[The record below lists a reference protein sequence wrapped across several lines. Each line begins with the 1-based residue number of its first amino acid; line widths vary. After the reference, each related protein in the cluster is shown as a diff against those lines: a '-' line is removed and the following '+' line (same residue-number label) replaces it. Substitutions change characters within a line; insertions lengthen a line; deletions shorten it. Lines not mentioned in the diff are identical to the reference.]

1 MSFGDVAAFASA
13 GEAGKVAQHASSKA
27 AQSLDVRRKGDRARS
42 ISHRIAADRP
52 QLHWT
57 GQGIIATAMS
67 TNPIHVVGGGLAGS
81 EAAWQAAE
89 AGVPVVLHEMRPV
102 RGTEAHKT
110 ESLAEL
116 VCSNSFRSDDAE
128 TNAVGLLHAEMRLA
142 GSLIMASGDANQ
154 VPAGGALAVDRDGF
168 SAAVTAQL
176 EAHPL
181 VTIVR
186 EEIAGMPPADWDL
199 AIVATGPLT
208 APSLAE
214 AIARETGADAL
225 AFFDAIAPI
234 VHFDTIDMDVCWF
247 QSRYDKVGPGGT
259 GKDYIN
265 CPMDRAQYEAF
276 VQALL
281 EGEKT
286 GFKEW
291 EGTPYFDG
299 CLPIEVMAERGA
311 ETLRHGPMKP
321 MGLTN
326 PHNPAVKAYA
336 VVQLRQDN
344 ALGTL
349 YNMVGFQTK
358 LKHGEQ
364 VRIFRTIPGLE
375 NAEFARLGGLH
386 RNTYI
391 NSPTLLDG
399 SLQLKTRKGL
409 RFAGQITGCEGY
421 VESAAIG
428 LLAGRFAAAERLG
441 RPIPLPPAT
450 TAFGALLGHITGG
463 HIVADEE
470 PGKRSFQPM
479 NINFGLFPPL
489 EPGTNL
495 KPDGFAG
502 RFRGKDKALAKRRA
516 VTSRALADCR
526 AWLGLPEQAE
536 AAE

>member
-1 MSFGDVAAFASA
+1 MIKPVY
-13 GEAGKVAQHASSKA
+13 VP
-27 AQSLDVRRKGDRARS
+27 V
-42 ISHRIAADRP
+42 
-52 QLHWT
+52 
-57 GQGIIATAMS
+57 
-67 TNPIHVVGGGLAGS
+67 HVIGGGLAGS
-81 EAAWQAAE
+81 EAAWQIAE
-89 AGVPVVLHEMRPV
+89 AGVPVVLYEMRPV
-102 RGTEAHKT
+102 RGTDAHKT
-110 ESLAEL
+110 DGFAEL

-128 TNAVGLLHAEMRLA
+128 SNAVGLLHAEMRLA
-142 GSLIMASGDANQ
+142 GSLVMAAGDAHQ
-154 VPAGGALAVDRDGF
+154 VPAGSALAVDRDGF
-168 SAAVTAQL
+168 SSFVTQKL

-181 VTIVR
+181 IEIRR
-186 EEIAGMPPADWDL
+186 EEITGLPPGEWDQ
-199 AIVATGPLT
+199 AIIATGPLT
-208 APSLAE
+208 APALAD
-214 AIARETGADAL
+214 AIAKGTGAGAL

-234 VHFDTIDMDVCWF
+234 IHFDTIDMDICWF

-265 CPMDRAQYEAF
+265 CPMDRTQYEAF
-276 VQALL
+276 VGALL
-281 EGEKT
+281 DGQKT
-286 GFKEW
+286 EFKEW

-299 CLPIEVMAERGA
+299 CLPIEVMVERGP

-321 MGLTN
+321 MVLTN
-326 PHNPAVKAYA
+326 AHNPTIKPYA

-375 NAEFARLGGLH
+375 SAEFARLGGLH

-391 NSPTLLDG
+391 NSPALLDG
-399 SLQLKTRKGL
+399 TLQLKSRPGL

-428 LLAGRFAAAERLG
+428 LITGRFAAAERLG
-441 RPIPLPPAT
+441 QAVAAPPPT

-463 HIVADEE
+463 HILSDDE

-479 NINFGLFPPL
+479 NVNFGLFPPMEAPRAEGKRL
-489 EPGTNL
+489 
-495 KPDGFAG
+495 
-502 RFRGKDKALAKRRA
+502 RGKEKTVARKRA
-516 VTSRALADCR
+516 IAARALSDCR
-526 AWLGLPEQAE
+526 AWLGLPAAAAV

>member
-1 MSFGDVAAFASA
+1 MSKEPV
-13 GEAGKVAQHASSKA
+13 
-27 AQSLDVRRKGDRARS
+27 
-42 ISHRIAADRP
+42 
-52 QLHWT
+52 
-57 GQGIIATAMS
+57 
-67 TNPIHVVGGGLAGS
+67 HVIGGGLAGS
-81 EAAWQAAE
+81 EASWQLAQ
-89 AGVPVVLHEMRPV
+89 AGVPVILHEMRPV
-102 RGTEAHKT
+102 RGTDAHKT
-110 ESLAEL
+110 QGLAEL

-128 TNAVGLLHAEMRLA
+128 TNAVGVLHAEMRLA
-142 GSLIMASGDANQ
+142 NSLIMASGDAHQ
-154 VPAGGALAVDRDGF
+154 VPAGSALAVDRDGF
-168 SAAVTAQL
+168 SDAVTAKL

-181 VTIVR
+181 ITIRR
-186 EEIAGMPPADWDL
+186 EEIEGLPPADWDQT
-199 AIVATGPLT
+199 IIATGPLT
-208 APSLAE
+208 APSLAD
-214 AIARETGADAL
+214 AIATATGTDAL

-234 VHFDTIDMDVCWF
+234 VYFDSLDMDVCWF

-265 CPMDRAQYEAF
+265 CPMDKEQYLAF
-276 VQALL
+276 VQELID
-281 EGEKT
+281 GGKT
-286 GFKEW
+286 EFKEW

-299 CLPIEVMAERGA
+299 CLPIEIMAERGV

-326 PHNPAVKAYA
+326 AHNPDVKAYA

-358 LKHGEQ
+358 LKYAEQ
-364 VRIFRTIPGLE
+364 TRIFKMIPGME

-386 RNTYI
+386 RNTYL

-399 SLQLKTRKGL
+399 SLQLKSRPGL

-441 RPIPLPPAT
+441 RPLALPPVT
-450 TAFGALLGHITGG
+450 TAFGALLNHITGG
-463 HIVADEE
+463 HITSDDE

-479 NINFGLFPPL
+479 NVNFGLFPPL
-489 EPGTNL
+489 EPGTKL
-495 KPDGFAG
+495 KPDDFEG
-502 RFRGKDKALAKRRA
+502 RFRGKDKSIAKKKA
-516 VTSRALADCR
+516 TSARALADAR
-526 AWLGLPEQAE
+526 AWLGIEQAAQ